1 MNFERMNIKKVL
13 VVIEPDQETQPALDK
28 VMMMAKDTQFEITLI
43 ASDYTD
49 YLIEGYYFDAADLT
63 RLRKEYLD
71 ERRVALEALA
81 EPFRA
86 AGIKVSTK
94 AVWGHPGFQA
104 VVNEVDAQDIDLV
117 VSHTRRHGALSRLFL
132 TNDDWHLVRSCSAPL
147 LLVKEK
153 EWVSDGIVLAAVD
166 PKHARHK
173 PLGLDH
179 KILDVAL
186 ATGGLLKN
194 KTHVVHSYGRLPFA
208 GTYPGDAELSHK
220 AAFEELLADFDIADE
235 QQHLIEESPEFGLKQ
250 IENQLQPNMIVMGAI
265 SRNVL
270 AEVFIGSTT
279 EKVIDYLECDVLLV
293 KPNI

>member
-1 MNFERMNIKKVL
+1 MKINKVL

-28 VMMMAKDTQFEITLI
+28 VMMLAKNASFELTLI

-63 RLRKEYLD
+63 RLRKEYLE

-81 EPFRA
+81 EPIRQK
-86 AGIKVSTK
+86 GLTVNSK

-104 VVNEVDAQDIDLV
+104 VVDEVEEQQIDLV

-132 TNDDWHLVRSCSAPL
+132 TNDDWHLVRSCPAPL

-153 EWVSDGIVLAAVD
+153 AWTDNPVVLAAVD

-179 KILDVAL
+179 KIIDVSL
-186 ATGGLLKN
+186 AISELLGSEA
-194 KTHVVHSYGRLPFA
+194 HVMHSFGQLPF
-208 GTYPGDAELSHK
+208 GGVYPGDAEADHK
-220 AAFEELLADFDIADE
+220 LAFETLLADYDIPEAR
-235 QQHLIEESPEFGLKQ
+235 QHLVEESPEFGLKQ
-250 IENQLQPNMIVMGAI
+250 IEKKLQPNMIVMGAI

-270 AEVFIGSTT
+270 SEVFIGSTT

-293 KPNI
+293 KPEKQS